1 MCLLER
7 ALGSIARVLLLGE
20 KQLSV
25 ARCALQ
31 GLSGMT
37 LCIDLALK
45 GDNLLLWRDI
55 GSEELGAQF
64 AGSQFRRGSGVSLSH
79 ESRDRVL
86 PGSLSVRAGYTLA
99 LGPVCRFF
107 RESFGRDLCE

>member
-20 KQLSV
+20 KLVSV

-37 LCIDLALK
+37 LGIDLALK
-45 GDNLLLWRDI
+45 GGNLLLWRDI
-55 GSEELGAQF
+55 GSGELGA
-64 AGSQFRRGSGVSLSH
+64 
-79 ESRDRVL
+79 
-86 PGSLSVRAGYTLA
+86 
-99 LGPVCRFF
+99 
-107 RESFGRDLCE
+107 